1 MSILRYLEAN
11 PPATARKRGTLLLL
25 HAFPLNARMWEPQF
39 VLTEQGWR
47 IIAPHMRGTAG
58 QDGEPASIS
67 MDDYAGDVIDLLDRL
82 HIEDDVVGGCSM
94 GGYLAFALFRLAE
107 RYIRGLIL
115 ADTRAPAD
123 TPEAIEA
130 RKKMLQLA
138 ADKGTSAVV
147 DDMTPKLLGETTKK
161 TRSAIV
167 ERVRSIALVNSAESV
182 GGMVRAMMTRQDAT
196 PLLPKIQVP
205 TLILV
210 GAEDTVTPPAMS
222 EQMHKAIAGSE
233 LIVFPGVGHLSSVED
248 PQSFNGA
255 VAKFLEHRL

>member
-1 MSILRYLEAN
+1 MLRYLEAK
-11 PPATARKRGTLLLL
+11 PAAGVRSRGTLLLL
-25 HAFPLNARMWEPQF
+25 HAFPLNSAMWKPQLMF
-39 VLTEQGWR
+39 AEHGWHV
-47 IIAPHMRGTAG
+47 IAPDLTQGG
-58 QDGEPASIS
+58 ASTT
-67 MDDYAGDVIDLLDRL
+67 MDDFAGDVVDLLDKL
-82 HIEDDVVGGCSM
+82 QIEDAIVGGCSM
-94 GGYLAFALFRLAE
+94 GGYLAFALFRRAE

-147 DDMTPKLLGETTKK
+147 DDMMPKLLGETTKK
-161 TRSAIV
+161 TRPAIV
-167 ERVRSIALVNSAESV
+167 DRVRSIALANAAESV
-182 GGMVRAMMTRQDAT
+182 GGMVRAMMTRQDST

-210 GAEDTVTPPAMS
+210 GAEDTLTPPAMS
-222 EQMHKAIAGSE
+222 EQMHTAIAGSE
-233 LIVFPGVGHLSSVED
+233 LIVFPGAGHLSSVED
-248 PQSFNGA
+248 PQSFNEA

>member
-39 VLTEQGWR
+39 VLAEQGWR

-82 HIEDDVVGGCSM
+82 HIEDAVVGGCSM

-167 ERVRSIALVNSAESV
+167 ERVRSIALLNSAESV